1 MLKQISRF
9 VADDTGANALE
20 YALIMS
26 LVAVAVIAGVTSVG
40 TSLGTFFT
48 TMGGVVKGL
57 KT

>member
-40 TSLGTFFT
+40 TNLGTFFT
-48 TMGGVVKGL
+48 NMGTVVKGL